1 MIDRREFVLAG
12 MQPANQGA
20 FTPAQ
25 IQKLFFLIQ
34 DCAAGSYALDLAN
47 GHTHFTFEPYHYG
60 PFDKGVYAQIECL
73 SREGLAAIGMQ
84 EPFIRTYRLTPE
96 GQELAN
102 FIYGRVDQQ
111 TQRILSNVV
120 TWVLEQNFNQLVK
133 AVYAAYPDMAAN
145 SILA

>member
-1 MIDRREFVLAG
+1 MIARREFVLAG
-12 MQPANQGA
+12 MQPASQGE
-20 FTPAQ
+20 FTPVQ

-34 DCAAGSYALDLAN
+34 DLAAGSHVLGLAN
-47 GHTHFTFEPYHYG
+47 GHAHFTFEPYHYG
-60 PFDKGVYAQIECL
+60 PFDKEVYAQIECL
-73 SREGLAAIGMQ
+73 SREGLAAIEMR

-96 GQELAN
+96 GQKLAN
-102 FIYGRVDQQ
+102 SIYGRTDQP
-111 TQRILSNVV
+111 TQRLLANVV

>member
-1 MIDRREFVLAG
+1 MTDRREFVLAG
-12 MQPANQGA
+12 MQPANQRE
-20 FTPAQ
+20 FTPVQ
-25 IQKLFFLIQ
+25 IQKLFFLLQ
-34 DCAAGSYALDLAN
+34 DLAADSHALDLAN

-73 SREGLAAIGMQ
+73 RREGLAAIGMR
-84 EPFIRTYRLTPE
+84 EPAIRTYRLTPE

-102 FIYGRVDQQ
+102 SIYGRMDQP
-111 TQRILSNVV
+111 TQRLLSNVV
-120 TWVLEQNFNQLVK
+120 TWVLAQNFNQLVK